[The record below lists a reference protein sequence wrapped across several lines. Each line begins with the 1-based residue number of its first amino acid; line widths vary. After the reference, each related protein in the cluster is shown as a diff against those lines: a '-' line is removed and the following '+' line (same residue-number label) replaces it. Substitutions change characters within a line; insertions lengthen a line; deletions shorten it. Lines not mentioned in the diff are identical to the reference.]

1 MNKSSRISKRSAG
14 QFDPKNWFSE
24 GDGLFASAAKTRE
37 TWTDHRRAFSQT
49 VRKRRS
55 EKSDRASDWNL
66 LTGLPRA
73 SMLLLAYSVEMY
85 LKAGMAK
92 AYYGCSARMFERDV
106 KGRLGHRLV
115 SMAKELAFNLKD
127 GDETNLALLKDMM
140 LFDARYPVF
149 VPEGASYADTV
160 NRQTRRIWSSS
171 NFEDYSELI
180 SRIKQH
186 SQLIDSDSSNP
197 ASCNSY
203 RIDRDG
209 YLTFRIGGNL
219 PPRITYRVS
228 LAPKSN
234 CKTPPDEIKAL
245 FVSPQYPQLSRYWE
259 RAWIYED
266 GEEKTYC
273 HAQPLS

>member
-24 GDGLFASAAKTRE
+24 GDGLLASAAKTRE

-49 VRKRRS
+49 VRKRGS
-55 EKSDRASDWNL
+55 EKLDRASDWNL

-106 KGRLGHRLV
+106 KGRLGHRLI

-127 GDETNLALLKDMM
+127 GDKTNLARLKDMM
-140 LFDARYPVF
+140 LFDARYPVL
-149 VPEGASYADTV
+149 VPDGASYADTV
-160 NRQTRRIWSSS
+160 NRQTERIWSSA
-171 NFEDYSELI
+171 NFEIFLELAN
-180 SRIKQH
+180 RIKQH
-186 SQLIDSDSSNP
+186 SQSIDSDSSNP
-197 ASCNSY
+197 ASRDSY
-203 RIDRDG
+203 RIDHDG
-209 YLTFRIGGNL
+209 YLTFRVGGNL
-219 PPRITYRVS
+219 PPRITYHVS
-228 LAPKSN
+228 SVQKYN
-234 CKTPPDEIKAL
+234 RKTTPVEMKAL
-245 FVSPQYPQLSRYWE
+245 FVSPQYPQLGRYWE
-259 RAWIYED
+259 RAWIYEE

>member
-1 MNKSSRISKRSAG
+1 MTTIRTASIHCPPHQPRFPHSPYDQFDTRCPFSPKSQRRPVPLGGPKLEQELRISKRSAG
-14 QFDPKNWFSE
+14 QFNPKNWFSE
-24 GDGLFASAAKTRE
+24 GDGLLASAAKTRE

-49 VRKRRS
+49 VRNQGS

-92 AYYGCSARMFERDV
+92 AYYGCSARMFERDI

-160 NRQTRRIWSSS
+160 NRQTEESGVLATLRI
-171 NFEDYSELI
+171 
-180 SRIKQH
+180 
-186 SQLIDSDSSNP
+186 
-197 ASCNSY
+197 
-203 RIDRDG
+203 
-209 YLTFRIGGNL
+209 FRN
-219 PPRITYRVS
+219 
-228 LAPKSN
+228 
-234 CKTPPDEIKAL
+234 
-245 FVSPQYPQLSRYWE
+245 
-259 RAWIYED
+259 
-266 GEEKTYC
+266 
-273 HAQPLS
+273 

>member
-1 MNKSSRISKRSAG
+1 MNKSSRISKCSAG

-24 GDGLFASAAKTRE
+24 GDGLLASAAKTRQ
-37 TWTDHRRAFSQT
+37 TWTGHRRAFSQT
-49 VRKRRS
+49 VRKRGS
-55 EKSDRASDWNL
+55 ENPDRASDWNL

-92 AYYGCSARMFERDV
+92 AYYGCSKRMFERDV
-106 KGRLGHRLV
+106 KRRLGHRLV
-115 SMAKELAFNLKD
+115 SMAKELAFDLKD
-127 GDETNLALLKDMM
+127 GDETNLALLKDMI
-140 LFDARYPVF
+140 LLDARYPVF
-149 VPEGASYADTV
+149 VPEGASFADTV
-160 NRQTRRIWSSS
+160 NQQTGRIWSSR
-171 NFEDYSELI
+171 NFEDFSELS

-186 SQLIDSDSSNP
+186 SQSIDSDSSNP

-228 LAPKSN
+228 SVPKSN
-234 CKTPPDEIKAL
+234 SKTSPNEMKAL
-245 FVSPQYPQLSRYWE
+245 FTAPQFPLLSRHWE

-266 GEEKTYC
+266 GEKKTYC
-273 HAQPLS
+273 HAQPLI